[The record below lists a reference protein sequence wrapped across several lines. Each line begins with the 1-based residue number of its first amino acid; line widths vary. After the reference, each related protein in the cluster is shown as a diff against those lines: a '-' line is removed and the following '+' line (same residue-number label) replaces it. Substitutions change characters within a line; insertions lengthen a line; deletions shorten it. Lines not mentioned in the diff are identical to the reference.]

1 MSYIFISWLCNI
13 ISTIDMSLDYITFL
27 SLRKMKRVFVPALRA
42 ILMASD
48 AIKIVIRNFN
58 NVLYVSLKIY
68 IEITWYLSQFERP
81 IRIDDYNN
89 SCVMNISDREALE
102 LDQGLS

>member
-27 SLRKMKRVFVPALRA
+27 SLRKMKQRVFVPALRA

-58 NVLYVSLKIY
+58 KCTVCVIKNLHRNYVVSF
-68 IEITWYLSQFERP
+68 T
-81 IRIDDYNN
+81 
-89 SCVMNISDREALE
+89 V
-102 LDQGLS
+102 